1 MSEKLSYDEQLKSK
15 LNDLPVP
22 DVETAWQ
29 KMELLLD
36 KKEDDDIVPPV
47 LFKSCAGWGLL
58 LLLLLIAAWLGFN
71 ANHKTKKTK
80 QINPVTQTDTGK
92 IPEQNKMPGTRPV
105 IASGKPNTLRADS
118 AIHERNNTTIPTN
131 VPKDAIDQTGISGNG
146 NIILRNHSK
155 KKSKAQKHYT
165 LFNKETDV
173 PPSKSSIKNDSVK
186 LDFQT
191 KTNRT
196 PAIIDSI
203 MNDFA
208 ENNDSSLIKEN
219 TITDTALISAKD
231 NVTKNNKDTAIIA
244 GNKKNDKK
252 TNSFYFG
259 AGLTLQQQIPFN
271 GQKAYAYNYYGRKGS
286 LTDYL
291 PSVFTRFYKNKK
303 WFLQSE
309 FRYGAPQLTKE
320 IAYNKSV
327 LRDSGTFISINTTL
341 RLKKT
346 FYHQASLSYNHY
358 ILPKWAVGAGA
369 LYSRFYRAVSE
380 SEVRYINDQTLVDT
394 VIGKTIQSIKK
405 DSLSFFTNS
414 QMHLLL
420 QTNYQWKN
428 FTLGLTYTKALQ
440 PFIKY
445 TDNNGLPKKE
455 TNQSFHV
462 FLRYEFWRSKN
473 N

>member
-1 MSEKLSYDEQLKSK
+1 MSEKLPYDEQLKRK

-36 KKEDDDIVPPV
+36 KKEDDDILPPV

-58 LLLLLIAAWLGFN
+58 LLLLLVAAWLGFN
-71 ANHKTKKTK
+71 ANHKTEKTK
-80 QINPVTQTDTGK
+80 QISPVTQADTGK
-92 IPEQNKMPGTRPV
+92 ISEQNRIPGTKPV
-105 IASGKPNTLRADS
+105 IASGKPNTLKAAS
-118 AIHERNNTTIPTN
+118 AIQERNNTTLPTK
-131 VPKDAIDQTGISGNG
+131 VPKDAIDQTEVPDNG
-146 NIILRNHSK
+146 NIVVQNYRK
-155 KKSKAQKHYT
+155 KKSKPQKHYT
-165 LFNKETDV
+165 LFNKDTNV
-173 PPSKSSIKNDSVK
+173 HPSKSSTENDSTK
-186 LDFQT
+186 LDFQA

-208 ENNDSSLIKEN
+208 GNNDTSLLTEN
-219 TITDTALISAKD
+219 TITDTALVSTKD
-231 NVTKNNKDTAIIA
+231 SVTKNNKDTAIIA
-244 GNKKNDKK
+244 DNKKNDKK

-259 AGLTLQQQIPFN
+259 AGLALQQQIPFN
-271 GQKAYAYNYYGRKGS
+271 RQKVYTYNYYGRKGS

-291 PSVFTRFYKNKK
+291 PSAHIRFYKSKK

-320 IAYNKSV
+320 IAYNKTV
-327 LRDSGTFISINTTL
+327 LRDSGSYFSINTTL

-358 ILPKWAVGAGA
+358 VLPNWAVGAGA

-380 SEVRYINDQTLVDT
+380 REVRYINDQTQVDT
-394 VIGKTIQSIKK
+394 VIGKTLQSIKK

-414 QMHLLL
+414 QIHLLL

-428 FTLGLTYTKALQ
+428 FTLGLMYTKCLQ

-445 TDNNGLPKKE
+445 TDGNGLPKKE

-473 N
+473 